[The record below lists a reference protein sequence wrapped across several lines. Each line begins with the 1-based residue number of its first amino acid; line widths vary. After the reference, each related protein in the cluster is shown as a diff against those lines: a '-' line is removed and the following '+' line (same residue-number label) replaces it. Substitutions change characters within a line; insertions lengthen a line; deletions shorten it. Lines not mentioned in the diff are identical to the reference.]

1 MSKQDVQDLQLK
13 YRPTTSKIHL
23 HLQIQKHLKFQSC
36 LITEYA
42 GICFWMREDNISW
55 NPPWTTCGDVGAVW
69 FYLTF
74 FVKVSDTV
82 TIFCNSPAVV
92 LGESLATQTLF
103 FNYFPDGGN
112 GNFLKANS
120 LICEAQLSF
129 AAHQKYILSFS
140 SLWLMIKGIWPLFS
154 LLFIFLWNSKTW
166 LDNFMFIITLECLKL

>member
-103 FNYFPDGGN
+103 
-112 GNFLKANS
+112 
-120 LICEAQLSF
+120 
-129 AAHQKYILSFS
+129 QKYILSFS
-140 SLWLMIKGIWPLFS
+140 SLWWMIKGIWPLFS